1 MKTFSLK
8 IILTLAILLSC
19 IMTNAQIA
27 TWSFDNILT
36 GVGTATSLPGNAS
49 LGSAIGLGSF
59 NAGTEY
65 YGEGGWPSGS
75 VDPNAYLEFSITPA
89 AGHTIT
95 VSSLVMQIRRSTTG
109 SSGSGPNNW
118 SLRSNLDGYTA
129 DLSGGTLTLSSTPA
143 TTVTL
148 GAPFMNLSSKV
159 IFRLYGYNAT
169 VSSGGG
175 LNRFVY
181 DNIVAGGSSVL
192 PIVLDY
198 FKVKSENNTA
208 DISWKLAGDGN
219 LSSLNIERASDGTNF
234 ETIKRFSGDQANTL
248 TAFDYSDQLTNASGT
263 YAYRMQLISSDGLI
277 SYSEIQTITFD
288 AGKVLTLQA
297 ISTGDNQSVHF
308 KLNANK
314 SGNYKFSL
322 FNLNG
327 NKLAGQSAQLDEGS
341 QFMEM
346 NHGPLKSGIY
356 LLTAENDKDKVI
368 TKIMI
373 L

>member
-8 IILTLAILLSC
+8 IILTLSVSLMC

-27 TWSFDNILT
+27 TWSFNNVLT
-36 GVGTATSLPGNAS
+36 GVGSAISLPGNAS
-49 LGSAIGLGSF
+49 LGTAIGVGSF
-59 NAGTEY
+59 NGGTVY

-75 VDPNAYLEFSITPA
+75 LDLNAYLEFSITPA
-89 AGHTIT
+89 ASQTIT

-129 DLSGGTLTLSSTPA
+129 DLSGGVLALNSTPA
-143 TTVTL
+143 TTVSL
-148 GAPFMNLSSKV
+148 GAQFMNLSSKV

-169 VSSGGG
+169 ISTGG

-192 PIVLDY
+192 PVVLDY
-198 FKVKSENNTA
+198 FKVKSINNTA

-234 ETIKRFSGDQANTL
+234 ETIKRYSADQANTL
-248 TAFDYSDQLTNASGT
+248 TAFEDLDQLTNASGT
-263 YAYRMQLISSDGLI
+263 YAYRIQLISSDGKI
-277 SYSEIQTITFD
+277 SYSAIQMISFD

-308 KLNANK
+308 KVNANK
-314 SGNYKFSL
+314 SGNYIFTL

-327 NKLAGQSAQLDEGS
+327 NKLAGKSAQLEEGS
-341 QFMEM
+341 QHVEM
-346 NHGPLKSGIY
+346 NHSPLKSGIY
-356 LLTAENDKDKVI
+356 LLTAENDKDKAI